1 MRVKFHQLS
10 NLFRFKILRYLVIG
24 AIAASV
30 DLIIFSVA
38 IYFFNVTWFLSSVF
52 STIVSTLAGYY
63 LSICFVFQSEV
74 RYKKYQEMLGVIAI
88 SFFAFILHQS
98 LLYFFIEILD
108 VNMILAKVIVIAS
121 VFFFNYF
128 SRSRLIFRE

>member
-1 MRVKFHQLS
+1 MRVKFHKLS
-10 NLFRFKILRYLVIG
+10 SLFRFKILRYLVIG

-38 IYFFNVTWFLSSVF
+38 IYFFNVSWFLSSVF

-98 LLYFFIEILD
+98 LLYFFIEILN